1 MVACRGD
8 TRDQLLTQFVQLDEG
23 KRQLEIGANVECEEL
38 PCVVGGPLK
47 PNKLRE
53 VWSKV

>member
-1 MVACRGD
+1 MGKDIHIMVACRGD

-38 PCVVGGPLK
+38 PCVAP
-47 PNKLRE
+47 
-53 VWSKV
+53 